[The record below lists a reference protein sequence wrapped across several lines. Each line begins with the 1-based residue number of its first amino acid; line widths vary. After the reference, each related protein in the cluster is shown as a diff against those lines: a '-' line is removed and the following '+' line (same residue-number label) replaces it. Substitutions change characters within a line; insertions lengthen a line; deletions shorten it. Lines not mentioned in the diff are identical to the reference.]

1 MAKGKAVKA
10 QAPASKTVGDR
21 VNSGVAKVKDFG
33 KNMGNRAKVAGT
45 AAKAHV
51 SRNRAAYIAGGAGL
65 AAGAVGGAVA
75 ARRKKASNQD

>member
-1 MAKGKAVKA
+1 MAKVKAVKA

-21 VNSGVAKVKDFG
+21 VNAGVVKVKEFG
-33 KNMGNRAKVAGT
+33 KNMGERAKTAGT